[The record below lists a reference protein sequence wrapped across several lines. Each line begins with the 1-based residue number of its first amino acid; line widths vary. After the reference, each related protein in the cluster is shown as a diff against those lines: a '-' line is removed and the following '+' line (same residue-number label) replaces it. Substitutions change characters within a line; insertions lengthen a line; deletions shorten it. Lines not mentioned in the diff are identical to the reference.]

1 MLKQKDIMDCLP
13 LLASVLGNQYGVTV
27 EIGGSEA
34 YTDGKT
40 IHLPALPLD
49 FEPELIIMIR
59 GFTDHESAHIREEEH
74 MSWSAW
80 IAVAIAVLEV
90 IREES
95 D

>member
-1 MLKQKDIMDCLP
+1 MKNNGPCADI
-13 LLASVLGNQYGVTV
+13 A
-27 EIGGSEA
+27 GSAGE
-34 YTDGKT
+34 GLRKT
-40 IHLPALPLD
+40 K
-49 FEPELIIMIR
+49 
-59 GFTDHESAHIREEEH
+59 EEH

>member
-1 MLKQKDIMDCLP
+1 
-13 LLASVLGNQYGVTV
+13 
-27 EIGGSEA
+27 
-34 YTDGKT
+34 
-40 IHLPALPLD
+40 LD

>member
-1 MLKQKDIMDCLP
+1 MGLRNCP
-13 LLASVLGNQYGVTV
+13 PVPFVSFHNQ
-27 EIGGSEA
+27 IG
-34 YTDGKT
+34 K
-40 IHLPALPLD
+40 
-49 FEPELIIMIR
+49 
-59 GFTDHESAHIREEEH
+59 EEH

>member
-1 MLKQKDIMDCLP
+1 MPIG
-13 LLASVLGNQYGVTV
+13 AFV
-27 EIGGSEA
+27 EDAAVPWKTRRMGLRNCPPVSFVSFHSQIG
-34 YTDGKT
+34 KV
-40 IHLPALPLD
+40 
-49 FEPELIIMIR
+49 
-59 GFTDHESAHIREEEH
+59 EH

>member
-1 MLKQKDIMDCLP
+1 MHDGYLP
-13 LLASVLGNQYGVTV
+13 TV
-27 EIGGSEA
+27 PIGAFVEDAAVSR
-34 YTDGKT
+34 KT
-40 IHLPALPLD
+40 CRMGLRNCPPVPFVSFHSQ
-49 FEPELIIMIR
+49 IR
-59 GFTDHESAHIREEEH
+59 KKKH

>member
-1 MLKQKDIMDCLP
+1 MPIG
-13 LLASVLGNQYGVTV
+13 AFV
-27 EIGGSEA
+27 EDAAVSR
-34 YTDGKT
+34 KT
-40 IHLPALPLD
+40 K
-49 FEPELIIMIR
+49 
-59 GFTDHESAHIREEEH
+59 EEH